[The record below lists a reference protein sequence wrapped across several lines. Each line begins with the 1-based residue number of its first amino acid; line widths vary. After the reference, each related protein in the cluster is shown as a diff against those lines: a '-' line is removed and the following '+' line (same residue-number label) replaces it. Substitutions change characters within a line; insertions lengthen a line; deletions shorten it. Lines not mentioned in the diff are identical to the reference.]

1 MKLARIFLG
10 ALALGFLPFVY
21 SAGSKVDDGQLVEAW
36 GRIVA
41 RESNADKF
49 GFDEAR
55 RVALV
60 KGMEAGVAQQPP
72 PHPLDQIYT
81 DVTQFVEARTAELQR
96 KQKAVN
102 LAAAEAYFDALKQK
116 PGVIVLPGGVCCE
129 VLRAGDGLSPRAD
142 QTVTVKY
149 HARLLDGAEFD
160 STEQLGA
167 VEISLGKVTRGWAE
181 GIQAMR
187 VGGKVRLHVPP
198 ALGFSDSDAA
208 MMGIPA
214 GATTVAEIELLAI
227 KDTPGEEPTPPSA
240 PVPPPPE
247 PAGFS
252 ETQIIETWG
261 WLLAQE
267 RGVARVE
274 LSMDE
279 RTHFIT
285 GLMGALE
292 KRAADFDEAKLYD
305 SVTRFVAGRQEVRQ
319 KMIREKRLAENAVF
333 FARLRADPEVVS
345 LPSGLCYA
353 VVRPGEGSPPRS
365 DQRVLVNYTGRL
377 IDGTVFDRTDPELGP
392 LEVDVGR
399 VIAGWTEGIQKIGT
413 GGRVTLYIPPVLGYG
428 DVSTG
433 GIPAGAVLIFD
444 IELLKI
450 SDVPVE

>member
-1 MKLARIFLG
+1 MKRVLIFLG
-10 ALALGFLPFVY
+10 AFALGLLPPGY
-21 SAGSKVDDGQLVEAW
+21 AAESNPDNGLLVEAW

-49 GFDEAR
+49 GFDETQRA
-55 RVALV
+55 VLV
-60 KGMEAGVAQQPP
+60 KGLEAGIAQQPP
-72 PHPLDQIYT
+72 PQPLDQIYT
-81 DVTQFVEARTAELQR
+81 DVIHFVEVRTAEFR
-96 KQKAVN
+96 KMQKAEN
-102 LAAAEAYFDALKQK
+102 LAAADVYFDALKQK

-129 VLRAGDGLSPRAD
+129 VLRAGDGESPRAD
-142 QTVTVKY
+142 QAVTVTY

-167 VEISLGKVTRGWAE
+167 VEIVLSKIIRGWAD
-181 GIQAMR
+181 GIQTMR
-187 VGGKVRLHVPP
+187 VGGKARLHVPP

-208 MMGIPA
+208 MMGIPP

-227 KDTPGEEPTPPSA
+227 KDAPMEEQPPPPA
-240 PVPPPPE
+240 PVPPLHE

-252 ETQIIETWG
+252 ERQIIETWG

-274 LSMDE
+274 LSADE
-279 RTHFIT
+279 RFRFIA
-285 GLMGALE
+285 GLTGALE

-305 SVTRFVAGRQEVRQ
+305 SVARFVAGRQEARE
-319 KMIREKRLAENAVF
+319 KMIREKRAAENAVF
-333 FARLRADPEVVS
+333 FEKLKADPEIVS
-345 LPSGLCYA
+345 LPSGLCYE
-353 VVRPGEGSPPRS
+353 VVRPGEGRPPRS

-377 IDGTVFDRTDPELGP
+377 IDGTLFDRTDPELGP

-413 GGRVTLYIPPVLGYG
+413 GGRITLYIPPTLGYG

-433 GIPAGAVLIFD
+433 GIPVGAVLIFD
-444 IELLKI
+444 IELLKV